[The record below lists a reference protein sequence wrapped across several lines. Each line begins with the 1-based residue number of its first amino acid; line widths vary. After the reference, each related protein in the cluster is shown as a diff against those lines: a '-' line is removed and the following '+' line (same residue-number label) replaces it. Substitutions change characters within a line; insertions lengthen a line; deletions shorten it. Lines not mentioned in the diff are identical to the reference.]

1 VAIPDPL
8 TPATEPGGVGA
19 FRPAAMC
26 YGPGHVIRFGN
37 AAFAAAFGRDCVGLP
52 AREGLVALPARAF
65 LLLDAVLTRGRPFS
79 RWIRLRD
86 GEWRMTAV
94 PRIDIGTGE
103 TYGVSFH
110 LRSRHDLA
118 LRTRAAGGHREAGA
132 AGEPGNS
139 DGRPSHLELGG
150 GLPES

>member
-1 VAIPDPL
+1 MAIPDPL
-8 TPATEPGGVGA
+8 TPATEPGDVGI

-26 YGPGHVIRFGN
+26 YGPGHVIRYGN
-37 AAFAAAFGRDCVGLP
+37 PAFVAAFGQSCLGLP
-52 AREGLVALPARAF
+52 ARESLLALPAGAF
-65 LLLDAVLTRGRPFS
+65 LLLDAVLTRGKPYS

-94 PRIDIGTGE
+94 PRIDVGTGE

-118 LRTRAAGGHREAGA
+118 LEAGR
-132 AGEPGNS
+132 AGE
-139 DGRPSHLELGG
+139 DGRAVGQLHPGAN
-150 GLPES
+150 P